1 MVLKEHGTPRAAFS
15 DLGGDRG
22 VGAGKKVS
30 HLFKT
35 SFLLEHFRIGNNLYF
50 LKDKCT

>member
-1 MVLKEHGTPRAAFS
+1 MEQLRAAFS

-35 SFLLEHFRIGNNLYF
+35 SFLLEHFRIEITCIF
-50 LKDKCT
+50 